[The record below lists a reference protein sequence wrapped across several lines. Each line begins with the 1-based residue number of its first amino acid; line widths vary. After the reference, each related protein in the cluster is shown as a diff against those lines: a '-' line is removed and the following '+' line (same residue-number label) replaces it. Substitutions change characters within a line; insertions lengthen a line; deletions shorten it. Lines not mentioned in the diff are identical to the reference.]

1 MQKRI
6 LKKSFEDFELLDCL
20 NEKLNMLVKDEID
33 LSKPVLITLVIPTK
47 IDVGKKTRKFEL
59 SVMRGILSEC
69 SRLVDM
75 GYLDEIIVIDG
86 SLDEKGNP
94 DYSVLNKVVATAYE
108 KLDLFQRQVILI
120 NENKAEGIDAKLGFF
135 DFIVKAVHQSD
146 RNIWHVLDKYG
157 VGNLTH
163 LSKLPMGKGAALW
176 ISIPISKGDIVCFI
190 DSDIMNFKKEF
201 IVALCH
207 PIIQTWYNPSKSIK
221 LSKAFYKRLTL
232 SFDILGGGYIFGG
245 RVTRLFAI
253 PILKVLAK
261 KFPKAFKDFDL
272 FEYPLAGE
280 FAIKKELL
288 EELNFPNDYSIEFSI
303 LKQAI
308 NKVGLHSIAQIDLG
322 VFYHIGQSHK
332 GLTKMISQITNQIIN
347 IIRNEGLNISKNDK
361 KTILI
366 EYKKAIKKLLPF
378 YESMFDSLM
387 KQIPNEIK
395 QKVNYSK
402 SIDIKRFKEFY
413 SIFKRALINEL
424 RVEQK
429 ILPAWKEIEQNLNY
443 LAIVTMLRRR
453 ANQSTLSRLKEAK
466 LFSD

>member
-1 MQKRI
+1 
-6 LKKSFEDFELLDCL
+6 
-20 NEKLNMLVKDEID
+20 
-33 LSKPVLITLVIPTK
+33 LS
-47 IDVGKKTRKFEL
+47 
-59 SVMRGILSEC
+59 
-69 SRLVDM
+69 
-75 GYLDEIIVIDG
+75 
-86 SLDEKGNP
+86 
-94 DYSVLNKVVATAYE
+94 
-108 KLDLFQRQVILI
+108 
-120 NENKAEGIDAKLGFF
+120 
-135 DFIVKAVHQSD
+135 
-146 RNIWHVLDKYG
+146 
-157 VGNLTH
+157 
-163 LSKLPMGKGAALW
+163 
-176 ISIPISKGDIVCFI
+176 
-190 DSDIMNFKKEF
+190 
-201 IVALCH
+201 
-207 PIIQTWYNPSKSIK
+207 
-221 LSKAFYKRLTL
+221 
-232 SFDILGGGYIFGG
+232 
-245 RVTRLFAI
+245 
-253 PILKVLAK
+253 
-261 KFPKAFKDFDL
+261 
-272 FEYPLAGE
+272 
-280 FAIKKELL
+280 
-288 EELNFPNDYSIEFSI
+288 FPNDYSIEFSI

-366 EYKKAIKKLLPF
+366 EYKKAIKKLLPC

-424 RVEQK
+424 IVEQK